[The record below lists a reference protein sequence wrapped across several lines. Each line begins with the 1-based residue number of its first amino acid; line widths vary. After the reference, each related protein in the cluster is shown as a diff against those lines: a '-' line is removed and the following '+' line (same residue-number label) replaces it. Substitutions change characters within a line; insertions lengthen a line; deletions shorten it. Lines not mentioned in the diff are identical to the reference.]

1 MQGGSNGRVLDRVV
15 ELDGH
20 FVAKVRE
27 RIAHNAIGS
36 STCAYDLRFSTSRH
50 GTREEAYIAGE
61 EELKGLL
68 AHLGRPEYIVTS
80 EQRSEEK
87 NA

>member
-1 MQGGSNGRVLDRVV
+1 MQGGSNGEFWIEVV
-15 ELDGH
+15 KMDGQ

-27 RIAHNAIGS
+27 RIAHNAVGS

-50 GTREEAYIAGE
+50 GTRDEAYIAGE

-80 EQRSEEK
+80 EQRSDEK

>member
-1 MQGGSNGRVLDRVV
+1 MAEFWIEVV
-15 ELDGH
+15 EMDGQ

-27 RIAHNAIGS
+27 LIAHNAVGS
-36 STCAYDLRFSTSRH
+36 STWTYDLRFSTTRH
-50 GTREEAYIAGE
+50 GTRDEAYIAGE

-80 EQRSEEK
+80 EQRSDEK
-87 NA
+87 NARIVVA